1 MNLSLHTKSI
11 RVEVIR
17 CLALGGVALGV
28 GFAAQSQTTS
38 YPLEPPDR
46 SSPRATLKTFL
57 NSCDTAAT
65 FLAREYRASPTR
77 ENFHRLVGMSQ
88 TPLECLDLSSLPP
101 ASRIKA
107 GAAAAMAL
115 YEVLNRIELPP
126 FEQIPGAEFGQTS
139 GTNEVRWRIPHTEI
153 VLVRVPAGRHA
164 GEFLFSADTVAGAVE
179 FYKRARDLPYVRT
192 VPLEHMYE
200 RRISGGGWL
209 IPSPWIEAMPQWLRN
224 PLGGQAVWKWFALV
238 LLLGAF
244 AIILKVAYRLSRQG
258 SAGRPFLQAL
268 ARLFLPL
275 SLLIAAPVFAYLT
288 LLQINFINEVGSA
301 IGLLASSVMFFSGA
315 WLAWRAAPVIAEAI
329 ISSPN
334 IAPESVDAHLIRICL
349 RLCGLI
355 AAAALL
361 SVGAERVG
369 MPVYGIVA
377 GLGVGGLAIAL
388 AAQPTIENLIGS
400 LSLFA
405 DKPVRVG
412 SLCKYG
418 DSLGTVEAIG
428 IRSTRIR
435 GNDRTLTTIPNGA
448 LSRMPIVNL
457 SQRDRMLIQSVIG
470 LRCETTA
477 EQLRFV
483 LAKLREMLIAHPRI
497 ITDTARARFI
507 GFSASSRDIE
517 VYAYVLTND
526 WPEFLQIQEDV
537 FLHIINIVE
546 ESGCGFAFPSQT
558 LYLTRDSA
566 PDLSKKQA
574 AEAQV
579 QHWREGGCLPFP
591 DFSPQFRK
599 QIEGTLPYPPPGSCI
614 TSDGKHKSDRAT
626 AGTSL
631 RPTTE
636 IPDDQPSI

>member
-1 MNLSLHTKSI
+1 M
-11 RVEVIR
+11 
-17 CLALGGVALGV
+17 
-28 GFAAQSQTTS
+28 
-38 YPLEPPDR
+38 
-46 SSPRATLKTFL
+46 
-57 NSCDTAAT
+57 
-65 FLAREYRASPTR
+65 
-77 ENFHRLVGMSQ
+77 GMSQ

-115 YEVLNRIELPP
+115 YEVLGRIELPA
-126 FEQIPGAEFGQTS
+126 FEQIPGAEFRPGL
-139 GTNEVRWRIPHTEI
+139 GTNEVRWAIPHTEI
-153 VLVRVPAGRHA
+153 ALVRISTGRHA
-164 GEFLFSADTVAGAVE
+164 GEFLFSADTVAAAVE
-179 FYKRARDLPYVRT
+179 FYKRTRDLPYVRPMP
-192 VPLEHMYE
+192 VEHMYE
-200 RRISGGGWL
+200 KRIAGGGWL
-209 IPSPWIEAMPQWLRN
+209 IPSPWIEAMPQWLRT
-224 PLGGQAVWKWFALV
+224 PVWGQAVWKWFALV

-244 AIILKVAYRLSRQG
+244 GMVLKAALRLSRKG
-258 SAGRPFLQAL
+258 SAGRPFLHAL

-275 SLLIAAPVFAYLT
+275 ALLVAAPVFAYVT
-288 LLQINFINEVGSA
+288 LVQVNFINEVGST
-301 IGLLASSVMFFSGA
+301 IGLLTSAVMFFSAA

-334 IAPESVDAHLIRICL
+334 IAPESIDAHLIRICL

-377 GLGVGGLAIAL
+377 GLGIGGLAIAL

-412 SLCKYG
+412 SLCRYG
-418 DSLGTVEAIG
+418 DSLGTVEGIG

-435 GNDRTLTTIPNGA
+435 GNDRSLTTIPNGA

-470 LRCETTA
+470 LRCETSA

-497 ITDTARARFI
+497 ITETARARFI

-546 ESGCGFAFPSQT
+546 NSGCGFAFPSQT
-558 LYLTRDSA
+558 LYLTRDLA
-566 PDLSKKQA
+566 PDSLKKQA
-574 AEAQV
+574 VEAQV
-579 QHWREGGCLPFP
+579 RRWREQGCLPFP
-591 DFSPQFRK
+591 DFSPHFRK
-599 QIEGTLPYPPPGSCI
+599 EIEGTLPYPPPGSAL
-614 TSDGKHKSDRAT
+614 SHDGQHKSDPAT
-626 AGTSL
+626 TGT
-631 RPTTE
+631 RPRQPAE